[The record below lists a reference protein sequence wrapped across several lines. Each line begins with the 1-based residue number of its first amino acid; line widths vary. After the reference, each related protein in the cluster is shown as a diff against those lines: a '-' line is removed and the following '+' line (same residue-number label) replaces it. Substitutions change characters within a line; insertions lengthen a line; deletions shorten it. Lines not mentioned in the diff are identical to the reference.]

1 MSSIS
6 SCLYVHACC
15 GGGRLQRPCWI
26 LHHYEVPEVLKE
38 KVLNDINMIKLTIDV
53 ADLFLVKYPNT
64 IGSFLDGNNQNKKD
78 K

>member
-1 MSSIS
+1 M
-6 SCLYVHACC
+6 AN
-15 GGGRLQRPCWI
+15 PFKKI

-64 IGSFLDGNNQNKKD
+64 IGDILGANNSKKED
-78 K
+78 N